1 MLHPKPTG
9 RNAAVRK
16 YDLLTAMGAFAL
28 SERKGTQR
36 LVLRLMTLVTAR
48 YNWRRDELSV
58 GQREIARLWGVDQRT
73 VKREM
78 AKLRGMGWLIIKR
91 QGARGRVS
99 LYGMDIERIFE
110 TTRNQWPAVGPD
122 FEQRL
127 SGSPDDD
134 GRVVPLHAVGSV
146 PAPDAGDGSEWSL
159 AKLILHS
166 EDPSLYGA
174 WFRALER
181 TDRAGGRLTLKAPS
195 RFHAH
200 YVETRLA
207 AKHFTA
213 CQSVEGDVDEDVVLH

>member
-78 AKLRGMGWLIIKR
+78 AKLRGMGWLVVKR

-110 TTRNQWPAVGPD
+110 TTRNQWSAVGPD

-127 SGSPDDD
+127 SGPSDDD

-159 AKLILHS
+159 ARLILHS
-166 EDPSLYGA
+166 EDPALYGA

-181 TDRAGGRLTLKAPS
+181 TKREGGRLTLKAPS

-207 AKHFTA
+207 AKLCLA
-213 CQSVEGDVDEDVVLH
+213 CQSVDGGVDEVTVWY